1 MAVMAVLKRCPD
13 CGEAFVSE
21 TANGKYCACCSAK
34 RNIPAAARGKG
45 YRKERPDKL
54 TLDVRRA
61 DAAGLSYGV
70 WRAHEEESERKAQE
84 ALHKSIEE
92 RKRKRACAEQQE
104 KEVQD
109 GKSEV

>member
-1 MAVMAVLKRCPD
+1 MAILKRCPD
-13 CGEAFVSE
+13 CGEVFVAE

-45 YRKERPDKL
+45 GGSRKPKPDKL
-54 TLDVRRA
+54 TLDVRQV

-70 WRAHEEESERKAQE
+70 WRAREEEKKRKAQE
-84 ALHKSIEE
+84 TLRKSIEE
-92 RKRKRACAEQQE
+92 RKRKRACAKQQE